1 MWAGNRCRCFRSCC
15 FRSSRRPPKPE
26 GGGGG
31 TGKRERKWK
40 LLVVATTA
48 IVHGQCSTFTLLPV
62 PLAGCND
69 QQFPFPPPLPP
80 RPPLLF
86 RFQWQL
92 LPKESLKN
100 HRASLSGNICSTDWN
115 HQRISGASSCC
126 RDSSRGSKLF
136 ELIYSWECSPRR
148 LPKESTLEANPTFPI
163 HFLWLFQSAF
173 TNCQSAERFLMITW
187 LMARECVEWVH

>member
-1 MWAGNRCRCFRSCC
+1 MKASG
-15 FRSSRRPPKPE
+15 
-26 GGGGG
+26 
-31 TGKRERKWK
+31 
-40 LLVVATTA
+40 
-48 IVHGQCSTFTLLPV
+48 
-62 PLAGCND
+62 GCNNSNCSRTVLNFYPSSGSTGRM
-69 QQFPFPPPLPP
+69 QWPTVSIPSPPPP

-115 HQRISGASSCC
+115 HQRILGASSCC

-187 LMARECVEWVH
+187 LMAR